1 MFWFIGPKLVIV
13 GLCSILLIIV
23 DGWEECDD
31 IHYTNSW
38 AVHIENGEPQVAD
51 RIAKRHGFINLGQ
64 VCFSKRENSKT
75 KQRASPPLPPKV
87 TRSIV

>member
-1 MFWFIGPKLVIV
+1 MVWFIGPKLVYV
-13 GLCSILLIIV
+13 VALCSILLIIV
-23 DGWEECDD
+23 CGWEECDD

-64 VCFSKRENSKT
+64 VLNAFPTERVQNKR
-75 KQRASPPLPPKV
+75 APLLLP
-87 TRSIV
+87 